1 MNFFKNIEFFWIKN
15 NVFVNEKFKVVNLF
29 GRKIKF
35 NKGIVKYVYKLKV
48 VKFVIYINNID
59 SIIVYC

>member
-1 MNFFKNIEFFWIKN
+1 MNFFKNIEFFWIIN

-35 NKGIVKYVYKLKV
+35 YKGIVKNVYKLKV
-48 VKFVIYINNID
+48 VKFVMYINNID

>member
-1 MNFFKNIEFFWIKN
+1 MNFFKNIEFFWIIN

-35 NKGIVKYVYKLKV
+35 NKGIVKNEYKLKV

>member
-1 MNFFKNIEFFWIKN
+1 MNFFKNIEFFWIIN

-35 NKGIVKYVYKLKV
+35 NKGIVKNVYKLKV
-48 VKFVIYINNID
+48 VKFVIYINDID

>member
-29 GRKIKF
+29 GRKIEF
-35 NKGIVKYVYKLKV
+35 NKGIVKNVYKLKV

>member
-1 MNFFKNIEFFWIKN
+1 MNFFKNIEFFWIIN

-35 NKGIVKYVYKLKV
+35 NKSIVKNVYKLKV